1 MPLNWMKTRRA
12 QGDGELVG
20 QNYVDCAVAAFQ
32 AGAGPTCTD
41 VVCTLPAAAGATDVP
56 PALVVA
62 AAGPPAVQGD
72 VVIGVICLT
81 GGALDANLGIAQAWV
96 SLAGGPGVGQIT
108 IRFVNPTA
116 AAIPV
121 APAAR
126 TFRIFLDR

>member
-1 MPLNWMKTRRA
+1 MKTRRA
-12 QGDGELVG
+12 NDSGEVVG
-20 QNYVDCAVAAFQ
+20 LNWIDIPVAAFQ
-32 AGAGPTCTD
+32 VAAGPGATD
-41 VVCTLPAAAGATDVP
+41 VVLTLPAAAGVTDVP

-72 VVIGVICLT
+72 IVTRVLCLT

-108 IRFVNPTA
+108 VRFVNPTA

-126 TFRIFLDR
+126 TFRVFLDR